1 MSGPSDFRPTRADI
15 DLGAFSRNVDAIV
28 AQLPGG
34 ARLVAVLKANAY
46 GHGAVEIARKCT
58 PDRVA
63 AIAVALLEEALQL
76 RNAGITLPLFV
87 FGSTQAIDVA
97 LDHEITLGIVGPEEL
112 ADVCEVARHRD
123 VTVHLKLD
131 TGMGRMGVVESE
143 LPHVIEMI
151 RNAPRLTLGGIYTHF
166 ANADEPDDSYTATQT
181 ANFDRMV
188 TALREH
194 GIDAPLHHMANS
206 AATLRGL
213 VRRGEWARVG
223 IALFENVM
231 RWRTEIV
238 RLKTLPRGA
247 AIGYGTTFH
256 TARESRIATLPVGY
270 ADGYRRVL
278 SNNAD
283 VLVRGQRAPVVG
295 RVSMDLVTIDVTD
308 IDAAIGD
315 EAVLLGDDISAA
327 ELAEKA
333 NTITYEIFCGVTG
346 RVPRR
351 YLET

>member
-1 MSGPSDFRPTRADI
+1 RP
-15 DLGAFSRNVDAIV
+15 
-28 AQLPGG
+28 
-34 ARLVAVLKANAY
+34 
-46 GHGAVEIARKCT
+46 
-58 PDRVA
+58 
-63 AIAVALLEEALQL
+63 
-76 RNAGITLPLFV
+76 
-87 FGSTQAIDVA
+87 
-97 LDHEITLGIVGPEEL
+97 
-112 ADVCEVARHRD
+112 
-123 VTVHLKLD
+123 
-131 TGMGRMGVVESE
+131 
-143 LPHVIEMI
+143 
-151 RNAPRLTLGGIYTHF
+151 
-166 ANADEPDDSYTATQT
+166 
-181 ANFDRMV
+181 
-188 TALREH
+188 
-194 GIDAPLHHMANS
+194 
-206 AATLRGL
+206 
-213 VRRGEWARVG
+213 GEWARVG